1 MCLNGVLISYM
12 RRLGKML
19 NKWGLTWDAVV
30 YVWCHALRNSMVSV
44 MEILSKIPDSQCIFF
59 VFFVFFGISHRAW
72 IYPVI

>member
-12 RRLGKML
+12 RRLGRML

-30 YVWCHALRNSMVSV
+30 YVWCHALRNSMASV
-44 MEILSKIPDSQCIFF
+44 MKILSNSPDSECIF
-59 VFFVFFGISHRAW
+59 VFFCFFCISHRAW